1 MGTKVPTS
9 QGCHKEFL
17 KFYIAK
23 YHPRLEFNI
32 QNLVSFPAFSPI
44 SSFIFPHFV
53 FPVLCSCRCSC
64 NPNVTKT
71 TS

>member
-17 KFYIAK
+17 EFYIAK
-23 YHPRLEFNI
+23 YHTRLKFNI
-32 QNLVSFPAFSPI
+32 QNLFSFPAFSHI
-44 SSFIFPHFV
+44 FSFIFPHFV
-53 FPVLCSCRCSC
+53 FPGLRSCQCSC
-64 NPNVTKT
+64 NPNGTKT